1 MSWFS
6 DAVNSVSDTLSDVD
20 PTNPNSAVSEALSHV
35 DPTALP
41 GETEAMLES
50 LALPL
55 AQQWKSDHPNA
66 QPESQSDFDDCV
78 TVVAASLAATGAAIG
93 ASGAGAGA
101 ILGAAIGAG
110 AGIPAAR
117 IACRRIFE

>member
-1 MSWFS
+1 MSWFKR
-6 DAVNSVSDTLSDVD
+6 AFESVSETLSETD
-20 PTNPNSAVSEALSHV
+20 PTNPNSAVREALKKV

-50 LALPL
+50 LAVPL

-66 QPESQSDFDDCV
+66 QSASESDYEDCV
-78 TVVAASLAATGAAIG
+78 TVVASGLAAAGAAIG
-93 ASGAGAGA
+93 ASAAGVGA

-117 IACRRIFE
+117 MACRRIL

>member
-1 MSWFS
+1 M
-6 DAVNSVSDTLSDVD
+6 SDTLSEAD
-20 PTNPNSAVSEALSHV
+20 PTNPNSAVSEALSRI

-66 QPESQSDFDDCV
+66 QPASQSDFDDCV
-78 TVVAASLAATGAAIG
+78 TVVAVGLAASRATIG
-93 ASGAGAGA
+93 TSGAGIGA

-110 AGIPAAR
+110 AGIPTTR